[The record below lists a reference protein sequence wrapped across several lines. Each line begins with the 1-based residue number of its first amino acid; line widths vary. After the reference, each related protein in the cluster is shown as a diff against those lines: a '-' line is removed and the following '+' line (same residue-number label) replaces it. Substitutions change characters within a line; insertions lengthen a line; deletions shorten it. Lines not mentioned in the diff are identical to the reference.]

1 MNKIVFLVK
10 NKASLKV
17 ILIFLIQKF
26 FNIFLKR
33 KIKSFKKA
41 NQIFLKNKK
50 ISNDYFSMHAFNFYK
65 YINYLNGNFDYLEI
79 GTYEGNSA
87 MFVART
93 FPNSRV
99 FCVDNWNKTEEYG
112 DQDFSLVE
120 QNFDNNCLGLKN
132 IVKIKKDSDNFF
144 LENKVHFDVIYID
157 GHHKDFQVLKDC
169 RNAWKYLKPGGILI
183 CDDYIWNFYKNL
195 KENPCYSI
203 NLFLKEIK
211 NKKRILEVSK
221 SQIFIK
227 KVYE

>member
-1 MNKIVFLVK
+1 
-10 NKASLKV
+10 
-17 ILIFLIQKF
+17 
-26 FNIFLKR
+26 
-33 KIKSFKKA
+33 
-41 NQIFLKNKK
+41 
-50 ISNDYFSMHAFNFYK
+50 
-65 YINYLNGNFDYLEI
+65 
-79 GTYEGNSA
+79 

-120 QNFDNNCLGLKN
+120 QNFDNNCLSLKN

-203 NLFLKEIK
+203 NLFLKEIE

-227 KVYE
+227 KIYE

>member
-93 FPNSRV
+93 FPNSKV
-99 FCVDNWNKTEEYG
+99 FCVDNWNKTEEYV

-120 QNFDNNCLGLKN
+120 QNFDNNCLSLKN

-227 KVYE
+227 KIYE

>member
-120 QNFDNNCLGLKN
+120 QNFDNNCLSLKN

>member
-41 NQIFLKNKK
+41 NQIFLENKK

-120 QNFDNNCLGLKN
+120 QNFDNNCLSLKN

-203 NLFLKEIK
+203 NLFLKEIE

-227 KVYE
+227 KIYE

>member
-120 QNFDNNCLGLKN
+120 QNFDNNCLSLKN

-227 KVYE
+227 KIYE

>member
-41 NQIFLKNKK
+41 NQIFLENKK
-50 ISNDYFSMHAFNFYK
+50 ISNDYFSMHEFNFYK

-99 FCVDNWNKTEEYG
+99 FV
-112 DQDFSLVE
+112 
-120 QNFDNNCLGLKN
+120 
-132 IVKIKKDSDNFF
+132 
-144 LENKVHFDVIYID
+144 
-157 GHHKDFQVLKDC
+157 
-169 RNAWKYLKPGGILI
+169 
-183 CDDYIWNFYKNL
+183 
-195 KENPCYSI
+195 
-203 NLFLKEIK
+203 
-211 NKKRILEVSK
+211 
-221 SQIFIK
+221 
-227 KVYE
+227 

>member
-17 ILIFLIQKF
+17 IFIFLIQKF

-93 FPNSRV
+93 FPNSKV

>member
-99 FCVDNWNKTEEYG
+99 FCVDNWNKTEEYV

-120 QNFDNNCLGLKN
+120 QNFDNNCLSLKN

>member
-112 DQDFSLVE
+112 DQDFILVE
-120 QNFDNNCLGLKN
+120 QNFDNNCLSLKN

-227 KVYE
+227 KIYE

>member
-120 QNFDNNCLGLKN
+120 QNFDNNCLSLKN

-203 NLFLKEIK
+203 NLFLKEIE

-227 KVYE
+227 KIYE